1 MLLSSSLITD
11 IAKKKLKSPK
21 PSQWSLQIL
30 YFVDMKSHF
39 RIHSGETTKRIKY
52 CKQTQQDEFGL

>member
-11 IAKKKLKSPK
+11 IAKKLKSPK
-21 PSQWSLQIL
+21 PSQWSLHIL
-30 YFVDMKSHF
+30 CFVDVKSHF

-52 CKQTQQDEFGL
+52 CKQTQQGEFSL